1 MAFGLASHDA
11 NVQGTRAVCGLS
23 SASEN
28 SNSRCLESVRVWIM
42 HGDLCVRESFLVH
55 ILPFFCPPFHFVGS
69 LGVGLALIGQKKGRV
84 E

>member
-11 NVQGTRAVCGLS
+11 NVQGTRVVCGLS

-42 HGDLCVRESFLVH
+42 HGDLCVRESFFWS
-55 ILPFFCPPFHFVGS
+55 IFCLSFAPLFIS
-69 LGVGLALIGQKKGRV
+69 LAR
-84 E
+84 

>member
-11 NVQGTRAVCGLS
+11 NVQGTRVVCGLS

-42 HGDLCVRESFLVH
+42 HGDLCVRESFFGPYFAFL
-55 ILPFFCPPFHFVGS
+55 LPPFS
-69 LGVGLALIGQKKGRV
+69 LRWLARRRIGFNWAEEG
-84 E
+84 EG